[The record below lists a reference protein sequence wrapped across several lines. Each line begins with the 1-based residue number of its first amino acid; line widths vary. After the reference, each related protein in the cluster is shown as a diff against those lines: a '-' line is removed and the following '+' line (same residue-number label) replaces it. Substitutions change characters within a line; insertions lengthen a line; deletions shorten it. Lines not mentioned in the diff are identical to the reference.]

1 MSQKTRDA
9 DKPKKMKL
17 VRDSFCMPKD
27 EYVRIEALKTRALG
41 LSLAVKKSE
50 LLRAGLKALDGLS
63 DAALKKAL
71 GAVPTLKTGR
81 PAVEAATD
89 ATPAI
94 DTPAPASSAADA
106 APTVARAPRARRT
119 AVAKPLVA

>member
-1 MSQKTRDA
+1 MSQKPRDA

-27 EYVRIEALKTRALG
+27 EYARLDALKTRALG

-63 DAALKKAL
+63 DAA
-71 GAVPTLKTGR
+71 
-81 PAVEAATD
+81 
-89 ATPAI
+89 
-94 DTPAPASSAADA
+94 
-106 APTVARAPRARRT
+106 
-119 AVAKPLVA
+119 